1 MIATIRGEVTEKIG
15 GLVVVEASGIG
26 YGFYVTPEDHGGLK
40 VGDKAKL
47 YVHEH
52 IRENAYD
59 LYGFSDIATKALF
72 EQLLEVNGVGP
83 KMALAIL
90 SVGSGDEVRS
100 SIAGG
105 DTRFLQTAPGVGK
118 RVAERVIVDLKDKV
132 GLAASDSIESMLRS
146 GNTKQDEAA
155 QALIALG
162 YSVNDASQAL
172 SDVDD
177 KLPVEERVRQALRT
191 GKT

>member
-1 MIATIRGEVTEKIG
+1 MIATVRGEVTEKIG
-15 GLVVVEASGIG
+15 GLVIVEAGGVG

-40 VGDKAKL
+40 VGEPAKL

-59 LYGFSDIATKALF
+59 LYGFRETATKELF

-90 SVGSGDEVRS
+90 SIGSGEEVRA

-105 DTRFLQTAPGVGK
+105 DTSFLQSAPGVGK
-118 RVAERVIVDLKDKV
+118 RVAERLVVDLKDKV
-132 GLAASDSIESMLRS
+132 GVVATGIMEALLKSS
-146 GNTKQDEAA
+146 NVQHDEAA

-162 YSVNDASQAL
+162 YNVSDAAQAL
-172 SDVDD
+172 ADIDES
-177 KLPVEERVRQALRT
+177 LSTEERVKQALKST
-191 GKT
+191 